1 MPSNPEEP
9 ESSPGGDARLR
20 TAVAAW
26 VATADEPDER
36 VGDADGAGAD
46 AGAEGGSASG
56 RGGAGGDE
64 PQAAD
69 AADDDEPADAD
80 PAPVAVADVDSG
92 PDVNSKSD
100 SDSATD
106 SVSDADSEVASRAE
120 LDADADAGA
129 APKAGVDGPAGAD
142 AGSGS
147 DAERSGGDVAGGSAG
162 SEGSESDAVGA
173 ASASE
178 GDSGSGRAAADAD
191 EPKAAETAEEPVEP
205 DGSGESAGDDL
216 APVADAE
223 GDRAVVGGDAPSGA
237 GVDATSDREAQADEA
252 PKDGAGSSAAP
263 GRGDEPKADPDSDAG
278 SSPSPSPSSDSSP
291 SPSFDSDSGIGSERP
306 KSGVDQHTAVFRA
319 VRPGRPVDQPT
330 TALKT
335 VRPSAPV
342 EPPESAAER
351 TSTFVPLKP
360 DGVRQAPV
368 RKPEQKPEG
377 SAPVAPAAPPAP
389 PAHPVAAPA
398 VAAHPVAA
406 HPVAAPAAAAPA
418 AAQAI
423 PEAERTRQQPM
434 PPRPPLDMLAELT
447 NKPAPPETPT
457 RTAVRRVKIW
467 TPLLLLVVVLFAV
480 AQFLRPLPAPALAL
494 TADPSYTFK
503 GGSLDM
509 PWPETGQSAVEVQ
522 GVGSIGT
529 NGAQKSSPIASVAK
543 VMTAY
548 VILKEHPLKGR
559 EVGPK
564 ITVDALA
571 EEQSKSPDES
581 TAPIKEGQEFTEK
594 QMLQLLMI
602 PSGNNAARLLAR
614 WDAKSEDAFVK
625 KMNDT
630 AKDLG
635 MKNSTYTDPSG
646 FEKTTVSTATDQLKL
661 AKAVMQYDVFRGIVD
676 LPEVEI
682 PGIDGKIYN
691 NNNILLNPGVSG
703 IKTGSTTPAGG
714 NLVWAADTII
724 DGKKRRIVGAVM
736 GQQTD
741 GTLDAKLQLA
751 LTNSLKLIQA
761 AQRDVT
767 SATVVK
773 KGEVVGYIDDGLG
786 GRTPVV
792 ATKDLKAVGWP
803 GLKVE
808 LAISDGGKTPPH
820 AAKAGTEVGQ
830 LTVGTGPG
838 QVKAPV
844 ALQKDLVEPAFG
856 DKLTRIG

>member
-1 MPSNPEEP
+1 MPANPEEP

-20 TAVAAW
+20 AAVAAW
-26 VATADEPDER
+26 VATADEPDDPDSSDRSDDPDRAEER
-36 VGDADGAGAD
+36 AGDADAGAG
-46 AGAEGGSASG
+46 AGAEGG
-56 RGGAGGDE
+56 RGDAGGDE

-69 AADDDEPADAD
+69 AADEPDDEPADAD
-80 PAPVAVADVDSG
+80 PAPVADVDPDPDVD
-92 PDVNSKSD
+92 PDVNSNVD
-100 SDSATD
+100 SGS
-106 SVSDADSEVASRAE
+106 SS
-120 LDADADAGA
+120 
-129 APKAGVDGPAGAD
+129 D

-147 DAERSGGDVAGGSAG
+147 GAERSGDVVA
-162 SEGSESDAVGA
+162 EGSESSESDAAGA
-173 ASASE
+173 TSVPE
-178 GDSGSGRAAADAD
+178 GDSGSGRAATDAD
-191 EPKAAETAEEPVEP
+191 EPKAAVTAEEPVEP
-205 DGSGESAGDDL
+205 DGPDGSGESAGADL
-216 APVADAE
+216 DRVADAE
-223 GDRAVVGGDAPSGA
+223 GDRAVVGAGAPSGTD
-237 GVDATSDREAQADEA
+237 VDATPDPEAEADEA
-252 PKDGAGSSAAP
+252 PEAGAGSGAAP
-263 GRGDEPKADPDSDAG
+263 GRGDEPKAGSDSEAG
-278 SSPSPSPSSDSSP
+278 SRSDPRSDPRSR
-291 SPSFDSDSGIGSERP
+291 SDSGSA
-306 KSGVDQHTAVFRA
+306 SGPSSPAVDQHTAVFRA
-319 VRPGRPVDQPT
+319 VRPGRSVDRPT
-330 TALKT
+330 TALKA

-360 DGVRQAPV
+360 DDVRQAPA

-377 SAPVAPAAPPAP
+377 APAAPPAP
-389 PAHPVAAPA
+389 PVRAPSVRA
-398 VAAHPVAA
+398 PSVRAPSVPAPS
-406 HPVAAPAAAAPA
+406 APAAV
-418 AAQAI
+418 QAI

-447 NKPAPPETPT
+447 NKPAPPETPA

-503 GGSLDM
+503 GGALDM
-509 PWPETGQSAVEVQ
+509 PWPSTGQSAVEVQ

-529 NGAQKSSPIASVAK
+529 DGAQKSAPIASVAK

-548 VILKEHPLKGR
+548 VILKEHPLKGE

-581 TAPIKEGQEFTEK
+581 TASIKEGQEFTEK

-614 WDAKSEDAFVK
+614 WDADSEDAFVK
-625 KMNDT
+625 KMNDA

-736 GQQTD
+736 SQQTE

-792 ATKDLKAVGWP
+792 ATRDLKAVGWP